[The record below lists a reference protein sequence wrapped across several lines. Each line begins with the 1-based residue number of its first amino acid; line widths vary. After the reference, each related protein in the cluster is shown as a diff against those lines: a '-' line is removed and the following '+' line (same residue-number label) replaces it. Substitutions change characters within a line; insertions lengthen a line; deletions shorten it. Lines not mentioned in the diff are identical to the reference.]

1 MIAFNKDL
9 NNHSD
14 PLKKLEDILYKI
26 YKELDS
32 EEVYEEDVDFENTN
46 LSELLEIVYFHL
58 FTEHYSE
65 IDLSIKKENNNS
77 LSIKINDLK

>member
-9 NNHSD
+9 NNDSD

>member
-9 NNHSD
+9 NNNSD

-32 EEVYEEDVDFENTN
+32 EEVHEEDVDFENTN

>member
-9 NNHSD
+9 NNNSD

-26 YKELDS
+26 YKELDP